1 MDINVYNY
9 KSVLENHTI
18 TSSDRL
24 IFEIAKG
31 NTLVYDI
38 HPTFLNFSKGLNDT
52 IFKELGLDKDSASK
66 QVYGKYRS
74 GDFPEFMDDY
84 ERDKMIMFLFNTL
97 ATRRGLSPTIK
108 SEKKVIPECTP
119 IKLHVPTKMNL
130 SIKL

>member
-9 KSVLENHTI
+9 KSVLKNHTI

-24 IFEIAKG
+24 VFEIAKG
-31 NTLVYDI
+31 YTLVYRI
-38 HPTFLNFSKGLNDT
+38 HPTFLDFPKGLNDT
-52 IFKELGLDKDSASK
+52 IFAELGLDKVSVSK
-66 QVYGKYRS
+66 QVYGQCRT
-74 GDFPEFMDDY
+74 GDFPEFENDN
-84 ERDKMIMFLFNTL
+84 ERDKMIMFLFDTL
-97 ATRRGLSPTIK
+97 ATRRGLSPAK

>member
-9 KSVLENHTI
+9 KSVLKNHTI

-31 NTLVYDI
+31 NTLVYNI
-38 HPTFLNFSKGLNDT
+38 YPTFLNFSKGLNDA
-52 IFKELGLDKDSASK
+52 IFKELGLDKDSVSK
-66 QVYGKYRS
+66 QIYGQYRS
-74 GDFPEFMDDY
+74 GDFPEFNNDY
-84 ERDKMIMFLFNTL
+84 ERDEMIMFLFDTL
-97 ATRRGLSPTIK
+97 AKRRELSPVK
-108 SEKKVIPECTP
+108 SEKKVIPERTP

>member
-24 IFEIAKG
+24 IFEICKG
-31 NTLVYDI
+31 NTLVYNI
-38 HPTFLNFSKGLNDT
+38 HPTFLNFSKGLNDA
-52 IFKELGLDKDSASK
+52 IFTELGLDKNSVSE
-66 QVYGKYRS
+66 QVYGSRRY
-74 GDFPEFMDDY
+74 GDFPEFNNDY
-84 ERDKMIMFLFNTL
+84 ERDKMIMFLFNNL
-97 ATRRGLSPTIK
+97 AARRGLSPVG
-108 SEKKVIPECTP
+108 SGNKVIPECTP

>member
-24 IFEIAKG
+24 IFEISKG
-31 NTLVYDI
+31 NVLVYDI
-38 HPTFLNFSKGLNDT
+38 YTTFLDFSKGPNDA
-52 IFKELGLDKDSASK
+52 IFEELGLNKNSVSE
-66 QVYGKYRS
+66 QVYGSCRY
-74 GDFPEFMDDY
+74 GDFPEFRNNY

-97 ATRRGLSPTIK
+97 ATRRGLSSVG
-108 SEKKVIPECTP
+108 SEKKVVPECTP

>member
-31 NTLVYDI
+31 NTLVYNI
-38 HPTFLNFSKGLNDT
+38 HPTFLNFSKGLNDA
-52 IFKELGLDKDSASK
+52 IFTELGLDKDSVSE
-66 QVYGKYRS
+66 QVYGSRRC
-74 GDFPEFMDDY
+74 GDFPEFRNDY
-84 ERDKMIMFLFNTL
+84 ERDKMIMFLFNNL
-97 ATRRGLSPTIK
+97 AARRGLSPVG
-108 SEKKVIPECTP
+108 SEKKVVPECTP

>member
-9 KSVLENHTI
+9 KSVLESHVI

-24 IFEIAKG
+24 VFEITKE
-31 NTLVYDI
+31 NTLIYHI
-38 HPTFLNFSKGLNDT
+38 HKTFLNCAGRLNDT
-52 IFKELGLDKDSASK
+52 IFTELGLDKDSVSER
-66 QVYGKYRS
+66 VYGEHRF
-74 GDFPEFMDDY
+74 GDFPEFNNDY

-97 ATRRGLSPTIK
+97 ATRRGLSPVESK
-108 SEKKVIPECTP
+108 KKVIPECTS

>member
-24 IFEIAKG
+24 VFEIAKG
-31 NTLVYDI
+31 NTLVYNI
-38 HPTFLNFSKGLNDT
+38 HPTFLNFTKGLNDT
-52 IFKELGLDKDSASK
+52 IFTELGLDKDSVSK
-66 QVYGKYRS
+66 QVYGQSRL
-74 GDFPEFMDDY
+74 GDFPEFRNDS

-97 ATRRGLSPTIK
+97 ASRRGLSPAK
-108 SEKKVIPECTP
+108 SEKKVISECTS

>member
-9 KSVLENHTI
+9 KSVLKNHTI

-24 IFEIAKG
+24 VFEIAKG
-31 NTLVYDI
+31 NTLVYNI
-38 HPTFLNFSKGLNDT
+38 HSTFLNFTKGLNDT
-52 IFKELGLDKDSASK
+52 IFTELGLDKDSVSK
-66 QVYGKYRS
+66 KVYGQNRP
-74 GDFPEFMDDY
+74 GDFPEFRNDY

-97 ATRRGLSPTIK
+97 ATRRGLSPVE
-108 SEKKVIPECTP
+108 SGKKVVPECTP